1 MSTASFSKRSAL
13 AIEMLH
19 ELKQVCSE
27 LENFNSEMDDYSKNS
42 YEKIF
47 TQKKYDVQH
56 KIDNFWG
63 NVKRVEELNNKITS
77 LINDW
82 FEFSKN
88 KKNMASP
95 FYPIRFN
102 VNKNKVKR
110 DIKKANAE
118 ILDIS
123 VENRFIKEH
132 LNDWEHDLKKDS
144 VGNIKSGKFY
154 KEYETLINEKNY
166 LLDELMS
173 FLPTIEGLSPLEIDL
188 SNIDEAI
195 NKINDLN

>member
-1 MSTASFSKRSAL
+1 MPTASFSKRSAF
-13 AIEMLH
+13 AVEILH
-19 ELKQVCSE
+19 KLKQVCSE
-27 LENFNSEMDDYSKNS
+27 LDRFNSEMDDYSKNS

-47 TQKKYDVQH
+47 AQKKYDIQK
-56 KIDNFWG
+56 KIDCFWN

-77 LINDW
+77 LINEW

-95 FYPIRFN
+95 FYPIRFRI
-102 VNKNKVKR
+102 NKNNIKR
-110 DIKKANAE
+110 NIKKTNEE

-123 VENRFIKEH
+123 VENRFIKEN

-144 VGNIKSGKFY
+144 VGDIKSGKFF
-154 KEYETLINEKNY
+154 KKYESLISEKNN
-166 LLDELMS
+166 LLNELMS
-173 FLPTIEGLSPLEIDL
+173 FLPTIEGLSPIEIDL

-195 NKINDLN
+195 NKINSLN